1 MELKR
6 LFIPFIICLCAFL
19 HAHGQL
25 SIKPVVAGSKSLE
38 QFFIDI
44 EREHSV
50 RFFFQKEWIADYVVD
65 ETFQGKNLNEI
76 LDEVLR
82 DSGIR
87 YTVLFGYAVVL
98 IKDPSLDFK
107 RADLL
112 TSASSQRKTIRKLV
126 IGKKHQA
133 TRKQS
138 VTLKGVVVS
147 SLNSSPVPNVTISAT
162 DIARSIVADP
172 QGAFEF
178 KMPPGSHV
186 VEISQLN
193 YDHYVLDLE
202 IYKDSTLRVELADAP
217 TVLQEVEVSDQ
228 AIVSRRI
235 GQSTLSMRELKRSP
249 TFLGERD
256 VIKTIQ
262 IQPGVTTV
270 GEVAA
275 GFNVRGGG
283 TDQNLV
289 LYDGVPIF
297 NTSHALGFFTAFN
310 PEAVGQVSFYRG
322 GIPAEF
328 GGRASSVLNI
338 SSRDGNLEKF
348 SARGGIGII
357 SSHVAL
363 EGPIKRDT
371 TSIIASLRSSYSN
384 WLLTTVKSKHT
395 NLDNAS
401 LSFYDASMRITHHLS
416 RDSKLTF
423 SAYNSHDGFT
433 LADDTVYNWNN
444 IAASVKLDHAFNEKL
459 FSTFTLGYGSYG
471 YLMEE
476 NDEGN
481 AFDLRYGVKYPSMK
495 ADFIHSGPH
504 TLSFGLHN
512 TYYSFAP
519 GEIKPTSSASS
530 IRHIDMTKENSLET
544 GLYLSDAFYVS
555 EKLFVE
561 GGFRLSV
568 FNRLGSGKEYLYKS
582 GAPRE
587 ERNVIDS
594 VQYGGGEIMKTY
606 FGPEPRLS
614 MRYELTN
621 NASIKLGYNR
631 IYQYLHLIT
640 NTAAVAPL
648 DIWQSSNTY
657 FKPQRA
663 DQVSIGYYRNI
674 KENLFE
680 AFVETFYKHVN
691 NVLDFKDGADLIL
704 NDQLETDL
712 IQGKATSY
720 GVEFSLSKTKGRMQ
734 GTMNY
739 TYSRSFRT
747 VNGTYDSEKINR
759 GEQFPSNYDQPH
771 VVNLTWRY
779 GFSRRHFFSGNFV
792 YHTGRPMS
800 VPLSYYVVD
809 GIPIADFSERN
820 KYRLPD
826 YHRLDIAF
834 IIEGNHKRKKI
845 LDGNWVISFY
855 NVYAR
860 RNPYSAFY
868 KPDGNGVLRS
878 YKLSVIGTII
888 PSVSY
893 TFKI

>member
-6 LFIPFIICLCAFL
+6 LFIPLIICLCTFL
-19 HAHGQL
+19 SAHGQL
-25 SIKPVVAGSKSLE
+25 SIKPVVTASKPLE
-38 QFFIDI
+38 QFLIAL
-44 EREHSV
+44 EQEHSV
-50 RFFFQKEWIADYVVD
+50 KFFFQKEWITDYTVD
-65 ETFQGKNLNEI
+65 KNLDGKNLKEI
-76 LDEVLR
+76 LDEVLN
-82 DSGIR
+82 DSGIT
-87 YTVLFGYAVVL
+87 YTVLFGYAVIL

-126 IGKKHQA
+126 IGNKRQGM
-133 TRKQS
+133 RKQT
-138 VTLKGVVVS
+138 VTLRGTVVS
-147 SLNSSPVPNVTISAT
+147 NLNASPVPNVVITAS
-162 DIARSIVADP
+162 DLNRSTVADP
-172 QGAFEF
+172 QGMYELRL
-178 KMPPGSHV
+178 PPGGHV
-186 VEISQLN
+186 IEISQLN
-193 YDHYVLDLE
+193 YDPYVLDLE
-202 IYKDSTLRVELADAP
+202 IYKDSTFRIELADAP

-228 AIVSRRI
+228 AIVSRRVS
-235 GQSTLSMRELKRSP
+235 QSTLNMRELKRSP

-283 TDQNLV
+283 ADQNLV
-289 LYDGVPIF
+289 LYDGVPVF

-310 PEAVGQVSFYRG
+310 AEAVGQVSFYRG

-338 SSRDGNLEKF
+338 SSRDGNVDKF

-357 SSHVAL
+357 SSHVTL

-371 TSIIASLRSSYSN
+371 TSVIASIRSSYSN
-384 WLLTTVKSKHT
+384 WLLNTVKSRHT
-395 NLDNAS
+395 NLENS
-401 LSFYDASMRITHHLS
+401 SVSFYDASIKLTHNLS
-416 RDSKLTF
+416 KDSKLTF
-423 SAYNSHDGFT
+423 SAYNSHDDFT

-444 IAASVKLDHAFNEKL
+444 IAASIKLDHAFNEKL
-459 FSTFTLGYGSYG
+459 FSTFTLGYGSYD
-471 YLMEE
+471 YVMEE

-481 AFDLRYGVKYPSMK
+481 AFDLNYGVKYPFVK

-504 TLSFGLHN
+504 TFSFGLHN
-512 TYYSFAP
+512 TYYSFQP
-519 GEIKPTSSASS
+519 GEIKPTSSSSS
-530 IRHIDMTKENSLET
+530 IRHITMTKENSVET
-544 GLYLSDAFYVS
+544 GLYVSDAFYLNAKFFI
-555 EKLFVE
+555 EA
-561 GGFRLSV
+561 GFRLSV
-568 FNRLGSGKEYLYKS
+568 FNRLGPGKEYLYQK

-594 VQYGGGEIMKTY
+594 IQYGNGEVIKTY

-614 MRYELTN
+614 LRYELSDD
-621 NASIKLGYNR
+621 ASIKIGYNR

-640 NTAAVAPL
+640 NTAAVTPV

-674 KENLFE
+674 KESLFE

-704 NDQLETDL
+704 NEQLETDL

-720 GVEFSLSKTKGRMQ
+720 GVEFSVNKTKGRLQ
-734 GTMNY
+734 GGVNY
-739 TYSRSFRT
+739 TFSRSFRT
-747 VNGTYDSEKINR
+747 VNGTYNSEKINR
-759 GEQFPSNYDQPH
+759 GEQFKSNYDQPH
-771 VVNLTWRY
+771 VANLTWRY

-860 RNPYSAFY
+860 KNAYSAFY
-868 KPDGNGVLRS
+868 KPDDDGVLRS

-888 PSVSY
+888 PSISY